1 VLRGMYSAI
10 SGLKQHQTM
19 LDVTANDIANVNTIG
34 YKGSRTTFTD
44 QLSQLQAAASAP
56 GQGGGGRNPGQVGL
70 GVQFGSIDNSM
81 GGGALQSTSNVLDL
95 AVQGDG
101 WFRVTTDGPG
111 ADPTAPEAPPAT
123 AEGYTRAGNFTR
135 NSAGYLVTQNGAYLL
150 GKTPDGTADS
160 YLRVPDGASNMSIGA
175 DGQVTY
181 LPGDPA
187 DPAPLVGGGPRRSAG
202 FLSLA
207 KFANEGGLERA
218 STNLWR
224 VSAASGPEAP
234 ASGALPGTNGLG
246 STVSGVVEMSNVD
259 LATEFTE
266 LISAQRGFQAN
277 SRVIST
283 SDEMLQ
289 ELTNLKR

>member
-1 VLRGMYSAI
+1 MLRGMYSAI
-10 SGLKQHQTM
+10 SGLKMHQSM

-44 QLSQLQAAASAP
+44 QLAQLQSAATAP
-56 GQGGGGRNPGQVGL
+56 GAGSGGRNPGQIGL
-70 GVQFGSIDNSM
+70 GVQFGSIDNLM
-81 GGGALQSTSNVLDL
+81 GGGALQATSNVLDL

-101 WFRVTTDGPG
+101 WFRVKTAGP
-111 ADPTAPEAPPAT
+111 ADPETVTADAGPAD
-123 AEGYTRAGNFTR
+123 AYTRAGNFTR
-135 NSAGYLVTQNGAYLL
+135 NANGFLVTQNGQYLL
-150 GKTPDGTADS
+150 GSKDGAPA
-160 YLRVPDGASNMSIGA
+160 YLKVPNGASNMTISANGE
-175 DGQVTY
+175 VTY
-181 LPGDPA
+181 VPEA
-187 DPAPLVGGGPRRSAG
+187 GGARESAG
-202 FLSLA
+202 FLTLA

-224 VSAASGPEAP
+224 VTAASGPEVLGDA
-234 ASGALPGTNGLG
+234 GGLPGTSGLG

-283 SDEMLQ
+283 SDEMLN
-289 ELTNLKR
+289 ELVNLKR

>member
-10 SGLKQHQTM
+10 SGLKMHQAM

-44 QLSQLQAAASAP
+44 QLAQLQSGASAP
-56 GQGGGGRNPGQVGL
+56 GVGGGGRNPAQVGL
-70 GVQFGSIDNSM
+70 GVQFGSIDNLM

-101 WFRVTTDGPG
+101 WFRVTSDGPDDPAAATG
-111 ADPTAPEAPPAT
+111 APAN
-123 AEGYTRAGNFTR
+123 AEGFTRAGNFTR
-135 NSAGYLVTQNGAYLL
+135 NSQGFLVTQSGAYLL
-150 GKTPDGTADS
+150 GKSAPDGGEDV
-160 YLRVPDGASNMSIGA
+160 YLRIPDGASNMTIGA
-175 DGQVTY
+175 NGQVQYILAGNRETAGY
-181 LPGDPA
+181 LT
-187 DPAPLVGGGPRRSAG
+187 
-202 FLSLA
+202 LA

-224 VSAASGPEAP
+224 VSAASGPETP
-234 ASGALPGTNGLG
+234 VGGGIPGTEGLG
-246 STVSGVVEMSNVD
+246 ATVSGVVEMSNVD
-259 LATEFTE
+259 LASEFTE

-283 SDEMLQ
+283 ADEILQ
-289 ELTNLKR
+289 DLVNIKR